1 MGVGLKI
8 LILFYMYTGIEQLSK
23 WMEDGR
29 SLLLLEL
36 EVRKKQMKE
45 ERTIHAVTDYSQIS
59 V

>member
-1 MGVGLKI
+1 
-8 LILFYMYTGIEQLSK
+8 MYTGIEQLSK

-45 ERTIHAVTDYSQIS
+45 GRTIHAVTDYSQIS

>member
-1 MGVGLKI
+1 
-8 LILFYMYTGIEQLSK
+8 MYTGIEQLSK

-45 ERTIHAVTDYSQIS
+45 DRTIHAVTDYSQIS